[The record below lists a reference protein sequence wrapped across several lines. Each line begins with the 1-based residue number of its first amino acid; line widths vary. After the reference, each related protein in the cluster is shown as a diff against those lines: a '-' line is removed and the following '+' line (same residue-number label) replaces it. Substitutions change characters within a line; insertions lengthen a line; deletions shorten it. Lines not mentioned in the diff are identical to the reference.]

1 MTTET
6 DSRKVLHT
14 QPMDIQK
21 SGFSDDLTELV
32 QDLSPTSQ
40 ARTILLLQSLR
51 KNEAVIGV
59 DDQKRP
65 VIQYKDERSRKLWWD
80 ASNAN
85 ILTKPRTDDDVQV
98 KMDACLEMIDYLKKH
113 KAPSGIVLDPTHVS
127 SKAGYYREGREF
139 TRTKDVLGKGNSAG
153 DIIVVKDKTTQTE
166 SAHKTMMISY
176 FREEEIR
183 AWVDLSETG
192 IPPALY
198 CFKLEGNRIHI
209 FMEKIDNGIT
219 LRDIIDTHMGNI
231 RAEDPNLARPFSL
244 YVFHGLLSAVHTMH
258 QRGWTHRDLHPG
270 NVMLQESEGVIQT
283 RIIDFGLAKPMD
295 SEDGLRGFRSDIA
308 EVVRKFTALYID
320 EEFDSETDFRK
331 NWKDKVQQMANLY
344 AMSKEDKV
352 ELFSLIDSALQVVS
366 LSDVPRFQ
374 EELATKM
381 NFDPQ
386 NLSKQVAKILFA
398 KPEFPS
404 DHPDSQDLETELQK
418 IKLMMGTSKKTGHS
432 TMDQADSG
440 DFIIDDDDGYF
451 TTEEIN
457 DNFLDSLRK
466 QTGLGW

>member
-1 MTTET
+1 MSVQSETPVCEHMGICFITVNETRFGCGETYENTTKAEFPLNY
-6 DSRKVLHT
+6 RVHV
-14 QPMDIQK
+14 
-21 SGFSDDLTELV
+21 SDDLTELV
-32 QDLSPTSQ
+32 KDLSPTSQ

-65 VIQYKDERSRKLWWD
+65 VIQYKDDRSRKLWWD

-85 ILTKPRTDDDVQV
+85 ILTKPRSDDDVQV

-113 KAPSGIVLDPTHVS
+113 KAPSGVVLDPTHVS

-139 TRTKDVLGKGNSAG
+139 TKTKDVLGKGNSAG
-153 DIIVVKDKTTQTE
+153 DIIVIKDKTTQTE

-183 AWVDLSETG
+183 AWVDLNETG

-198 CFKLEGNRIHI
+198 CFKLEGNKIHI
-209 FMEKIDNGIT
+209 FMEKIDRGIT
-219 LRDIIDTHMGNI
+219 LRDIIDTHM
-231 RAEDPNLARPFSL
+231 
-244 YVFHGLLSAVHTMH
+244 AVHSMH
-258 QRGWTHRDLHPG
+258 QKGWTHKDLHPG

-295 SEDGLRGFRSDIA
+295 SEDGPRGFRSDMA

-331 NWKDKVQQMANLY
+331 NWKDKVQQMANMY

-366 LSDVPRFQ
+366 MSDVPRLQ
-374 EELATKM
+374 QELAAKM

-386 NLSKQVAKILFA
+386 SLSKQVAKILFA

-404 DHPDSQDLETELQK
+404 VHPDSQDLETELQK
-418 IKLMMGTSKKTGHS
+418 IKLVMGASKNTGHS

-440 DFIIDDDDGYF
+440 DFIMDDDDGYF
-451 TTEEIN
+451 TTEEVN
-457 DNFLDSLRK
+457 DDFLDNLRK

>member
-6 DSRKVLHT
+6 DSPRVLHT
-14 QPMDIQK
+14 QPIDIQE
-21 SGFSDDLTELV
+21 SVRSDDLTELV
-32 QDLSPTSQ
+32 KDLSPSSQ

-113 KAPSGIVLDPTHVS
+113 KAPSGVVLDPTHVT

-139 TRTKDVLGKGNSAG
+139 TKTKDVLGKGNSAG
-153 DIIVVKDKTTQTE
+153 DIIVIKDKTTHSE

-183 AWVDLSETG
+183 AWVDLNETG

-198 CFKLEGNRIHI
+198 CFKLEGNKIHI

-258 QRGWTHRDLHPG
+258 QKGWTHRDLHPG

-283 RIIDFGLAKPMD
+283 RIIDFGLAKRID
-295 SEDGLRGFRSDIA
+295 SEDGPRGFRSDIA

-331 NWKDKVQQMANLY
+331 NWKDKVQQMANMY

-352 ELFSLIDSALQVVS
+352 ELFSLIDSALQVVC
-366 LSDVPRFQ
+366 LSDVPKLQ
-374 EELATKM
+374 QELAAKM
-381 NFDPQ
+381 KFDTQ
-386 NLSKQVAKILFA
+386 SLSKQVAKILFA

-404 DHPDSQDLETELQK
+404 THPDDQDLETELHK
-418 IKLMMGTSKKTGHS
+418 IKLAMGTSKKTGHS

-440 DFIIDDDDGYF
+440 DFMIDDDDGYF

-457 DNFLDSLRK
+457 DDFLDNLRK

>member
-6 DSRKVLHT
+6 DSLKVLHT
-14 QPMDIQK
+14 QPIDIQE

-32 QDLSPTSQ
+32 KDLSPTSQ

-85 ILTKPRTDDDVQV
+85 ILTKPRSDDDVQV

-113 KAPSGIVLDPTHVS
+113 KAPSGVVLDPTHVS

-139 TRTKDVLGKGNSAG
+139 TKTKDVLGKGNSAG
-153 DIIVVKDKTTQTE
+153 DIIVIKDKKTHTE

-183 AWVDLSETG
+183 AWVDLNETG

-198 CFKLEGNRIHI
+198 CFKLEGNTIHI

-258 QRGWTHRDLHPG
+258 QKGWTHRDLHPG

-283 RIIDFGLAKPMD
+283 RIIDFGLAKRMD
-295 SEDGLRGFRSDIA
+295 SEDGPRGFRSDMA

-320 EEFDSETDFRK
+320 EEFDSEIDLRK
-331 NWKDKVQQMANLY
+331 NWKDKVQQMSNMY

-366 LSDVPRFQ
+366 MSDVPKLQ
-374 EELATKM
+374 QELATKM

-386 NLSKQVAKILFA
+386 SLSKQVAKILFA

-404 DHPDSQDLETELQK
+404 VHPDSQDLETELQK
-418 IKLMMGTSKKTGHS
+418 IKLAMGASKRTGHS

-457 DNFLDSLRK
+457 DNFLDNLRK
-466 QTGLGW
+466 QSGLGW

>member
-6 DSRKVLHT
+6 DSPRVLHT
-14 QPMDIQK
+14 QPIDIQE
-21 SGFSDDLTELV
+21 SVLSDDLTELV
-32 QDLSPTSQ
+32 KDLSPTSQ

-85 ILTKPRTDDDVQV
+85 ILTKPWSDDDVQV

-113 KAPSGIVLDPTHVS
+113 KAPSGVVLDPTHVS

-139 TRTKDVLGKGNSAG
+139 TKTKDVLGKGNSAG
-153 DIIVVKDKTTQTE
+153 DIIVIKDKTTHTE

-176 FREEEIR
+176 FRDEEIR
-183 AWVDLSETG
+183 AWVDLNETEF
-192 IPPALY
+192 LLLFY
-198 CFKLEGNRIHI
+198 CFKLEGNKIHI

-231 RAEDPNLARPFSL
+231 RAENPNLARPFSL

-258 QRGWTHRDLHPG
+258 QKGWAHRDLH
-270 NVMLQESEGVIQT
+270 
-283 RIIDFGLAKPMD
+283 
-295 SEDGLRGFRSDIA
+295 
-308 EVVRKFTALYID
+308 RKFNMKSLIVKLT
-320 EEFDSETDFRK
+320 SE
-331 NWKDKVQQMANLY
+331 NWKDKVQQMANMY

-366 LSDVPRFQ
+366 MSDVPRLQ
-374 EELATKM
+374 QELAAKM

-386 NLSKQVAKILFA
+386 SLSKQVAKILFA

-404 DHPDSQDLETELQK
+404 VHPDSQDLETELQK
-418 IKLMMGTSKKTGHS
+418 IKLVMGASKNTGHS

-440 DFIIDDDDGYF
+440 DFMIDDDDGYF

-457 DNFLDSLRK
+457 DDF
-466 QTGLGW
+466 